1 MAEEI
6 KEDDKEQILEQIF
19 AGAITVRSLPRG
31 LFQALADQL
40 RGSVFEG
47 FGGRPDDFVTGTETN
62 KIVRDIDDNVRV
74 FSAAKTFQQV
84 KEMSAK
90 VTDSFGNKRKF
101 EDFKR
106 YADEIFDRYNET
118 WLKSELD
125 TAFAQSQS
133 ARDWAKI
140 EENKDL
146 FPMLTYQTQ
155 GDDRVRPE
163 HQRLDGITRPVD
175 DSFWDINMPPNGWR
189 CRCKKPRQNR
199 SGTSSDIRGLPEPEP
214 LFKMNPGK
222 DRMAFKEDVGD
233 GLEHPYF
240 KVEERYEVLK
250 EQGFGLL

>member
-1 MAEEI
+1 MAEI
-6 KEDDKEQILEQIF
+6 KEDDRDEILEQIF
-19 AGAITVRSLPRG
+19 AGAITIRSLPPG
-31 LFQALADQL
+31 LFQALADTL
-40 RGSVFEG
+40 RGAVFEG
-47 FGGRPDDFVTGTETN
+47 FGGRPNDFVTSTETHR
-62 KIVRDIDDNVRV
+62 IVRDIDDNVRV

-84 KEMSAK
+84 KEMSAE
-90 VTDSFGNKRKF
+90 VEDPFGRKRKF
-101 EDFKR
+101 EDFKKK
-106 YADEIFDRYNET
+106 AGEIFERYNET
-118 WLKSELD
+118 WLKAEQD

-133 ARDWAKI
+133 ARDWARI
-140 EENKDL
+140 EENKGM

-175 DSFWDINMPPNGWR
+175 DSFWDTYMPPNGWR
-189 CRCKKPRQNR
+189 CRCRKPRQSR
-199 SGTSSDIRGLPEPEP
+199 SAQSSDIRGAPEPEP

-222 DRMAFKEDVGD
+222 DRFAFKEDVGD